1 MWFGLLDKSQSI
13 MSEHL
18 LYTQYLLY
26 PLAVEDAT
34 LSNTKLPECSFNPTI
49 DCAPNTDDRHLLT
62 KRHSFLK
69 GDGKKGKKREAG
81 LGKQMPHFSSL
92 CLSELG

>member
-1 MWFGLLDKSQSI
+1 MWFGLLDKSQPI
-13 MSEHL
+13 MFEHL

-34 LSNTKLPECSFNPTI
+34 LSNTRLPECSFNPTI